1 VIRLALL
8 DRMVFRPCREPIAT
22 QGVEQEVL
30 KVPGGTAELWIR
42 EIGAAG
48 PYVEKNAV
56 SAEVAKPI
64 VVLKFPGTS
73 GRAENAGPQ
82 PLSLW
87 PSRRGVVIA
96 VNPPGYGA
104 TRGRARLADAAPLVD
119 AVAARIARDWPDATV
134 IVSGNSL
141 GALRALDFA
150 AGHHAA
156 GVVLRN
162 PPLLEPLIAA
172 DARRKRASAI
182 GDWLIKSL
190 PESWQGERRAAAMNA
205 PVLVIQSLA
214 DRIVPPSIQDRL
226 VARLGGPVRV
236 LRVPGADHEDPVP
249 DWLLEQAE
257 QEARSAS
264 NRSS

>member
-1 VIRLALL
+1 MIRLALL

-48 PYVEKNAV
+48 PYMEKNAV

-104 TRGRARLADAAPLVD
+104 TRGRARLARLAP
-119 AVAARIARDWPDATV
+119 AP
-134 IVSGNSL
+134 
-141 GALRALDFA
+141 
-150 AGHHAA
+150 
-156 GVVLRN
+156 
-162 PPLLEPLIAA
+162 AA
-172 DARRKRASAI
+172 DRRAEQRTRVLLAEAEIGDTAESGCKCRLDRHGAVSRGAITEMAVVVRAPAI
-182 GDWLIKSL
+182 GLSLIH
-190 PESWQGERRAAAMNA
+190 
-205 PVLVIQSLA
+205 I
-214 DRIVPPSIQDRL
+214 
-226 VARLGGPVRV
+226 
-236 LRVPGADHEDPVP
+236 
-249 DWLLEQAE
+249 
-257 QEARSAS
+257 
-264 NRSS
+264 